1 MSIYLGTLV
10 IRKAD
15 GALQGHEITIV
26 GYDECTNDFI
36 CKDSQYMEL
45 KYYKEDELT
54 TYNKMY
60 NEERNSIFYIT
71 KEVIISNY

>member
-1 MSIYLGTLV
+1 
-10 IRKAD
+10 
-15 GALQGHEITIV
+15 
-26 GYDECTNDFI
+26 
-36 CKDSQYMEL
+36 MEL